1 MAHNEH
7 GHTPAAWTTVILILA
22 GFVVGAIAVILL
34 NWPLFWIGGVG
45 LIVVAGIV
53 GKIMQMMGLGQIDPQ
68 AGRDRRSADA
78 ATATAGE
85 ETSG

>member
-45 LIVVAGIV
+45 LVVVGGIV
-53 GKIMQMMGLGQIDPQ
+53 GKIMQMMGLGQRDTQP
-68 AGRDRRSADA
+68 APGRPAA
-78 ATATAGE
+78 ATGE
-85 ETSG
+85 DSIG

>member
-22 GFVVGAIAVILL
+22 GFVVGAIAVMLL

-45 LIVVAGIV
+45 LVVVAGIV
-53 GKIMQMMGLGQIDPQ
+53 GKVMQMMGLGQ
-68 AGRDRRSADA
+68 RDTQSGPRQPAV
-78 ATATAGE
+78 ATGE
-85 ETSG
+85 DSIG

>member
-45 LIVVAGIV
+45 LVVVGGIV
-53 GKIMQMMGLGQIDPQ
+53 GKIMQMMGLGQ
-68 AGRDRRSADA
+68 RDTQSGPGQPAV
-78 ATATAGE
+78 ATGE
-85 ETSG
+85 DRIG

>member
-22 GFVVGAIAVILL
+22 GFVVGCIAVILL

-45 LIVVAGIV
+45 LVVVAGIV
-53 GKIMQMMGLGQIDPQ
+53 GKIMQMMGLGQRDPQ
-68 AGRDRRSADA
+68 AGHREPAA
-78 ATATAGE
+78 ATGE
-85 ETSG
+85 DRIG

>member
-45 LIVVAGIV
+45 LVVVGGIV
-53 GKIMQMMGLGQIDPQ
+53 GKIMQMMGLGQRDTQRDAQ
-68 AGRDRRSADA
+68 AGPRQPASA
-78 ATATAGE
+78 TGE
-85 ETSG
+85 DSIG

>member
-45 LIVVAGIV
+45 LVVVGGIV
-53 GKIMQMMGLGQIDPQ
+53 GKLMQMMGLGQ
-68 AGRDRRSADA
+68 RDTQDGPRQP
-78 ATATAGE
+78 ATATGE
-85 ETSG
+85 DRIG

>member
-53 GKIMQMMGLGQIDPQ
+53 GKVMQMMGLGQ
-68 AGRDRRSADA
+68 RDTQSGPSQPAV
-78 ATATAGE
+78 ATGE
-85 ETSG
+85 DSIG

>member
-22 GFVVGAIAVILL
+22 GFVVGCIAVILL

-45 LIVVAGIV
+45 LVVAAGIV
-53 GKIMQMMGLGQIDPQ
+53 GKIMQMMGLGQRDPQ
-68 AGRDRRSADA
+68 AGAQRPAVVTGEDRI
-78 ATATAGE
+78 G
-85 ETSG
+85 

>member
-22 GFVVGAIAVILL
+22 GFVVGCIAVILL

-45 LIVVAGIV
+45 LVVVGGIV
-53 GKIMQMMGLGQIDPQ
+53 GKIMQMMGLGQ
-68 AGRDRRSADA
+68 RDS
-78 ATATAGE
+78 TAGPRQPAAVTGE
-85 ETSG
+85 DTVG